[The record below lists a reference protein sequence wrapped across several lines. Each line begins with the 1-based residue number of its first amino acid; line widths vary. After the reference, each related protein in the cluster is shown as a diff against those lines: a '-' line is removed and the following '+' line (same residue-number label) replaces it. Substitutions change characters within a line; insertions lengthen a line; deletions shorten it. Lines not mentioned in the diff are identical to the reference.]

1 MRKVII
7 SFIFLMALCIP
18 TNADAHRDEGVFGEI
33 ASDRDIKTFHSR
45 SKNIHQ
51 HLDLSDNQI
60 DKINSLLGRKMSYSA
75 INFKKIY
82 SRLHS
87 NRKGGLLGKV
97 YKIEKD
103 AGPGKIVILLEI
115 HHERIAKIRVSST
128 GFPDAKPNI
137 SKNLL
142 ASFQN
147 QPLKQF
153 SNNIASL
160 IKTEDLETEV
170 ASHPVQDAKVTYM
183 DNVKQLKKLEE
194 DYSILS
200 LIQECIIVDEFTS
213 L

>member
-1 MRKVII
+1 MSKTII
-7 SFIFLMALCIP
+7 SFILLMALSIP
-18 TNADAHRDEGVFGEI
+18 TIADAHRDEGVFGEI

-45 SKNIHQ
+45 SKNINH

-75 INFKKIY
+75 INFKKVY

-103 AGPGKIVILLEI
+103 INPGKIVILLEI

-137 SKNLL
+137 SKKLF

-153 SNNIASL
+153 SNNMARL
-160 IKTEDLETEV
+160 IKKEDIETEV
-170 ASHPVQDAKVTYM
+170 ASHPLQDAKVNYM
-183 DNVKQLKKLEE
+183 DNVEQLKKLEE

-200 LIQECIIVDEFTS
+200 LIQECITLDEFTS